1 MSRFSKLSPETR
13 AKWDAWQARTPHGTS
28 LTHEAKREG
37 YTVVRVDPAS
47 RELFLELVQVLNAYG
62 RFQRHT
68 APDETLVLTC
78 EAWLT
83 GTRHVLKMLQAATAR
98 KEAPDASTDH

>member
-1 MSRFSKLSPETR
+1 MPHNHQTSPATR
-13 AKWDAWQARTPHGTS
+13 ATWDAWQARTPHGTS

-62 RFQRHT
+62 RFQRHEH
-68 APDETLVLTC
+68 PNPLVQDTC
-78 EAWLT
+78 QAWRL
-83 GTRHVLKMLQAATAR
+83 GTQQVLKLLQDATAQ